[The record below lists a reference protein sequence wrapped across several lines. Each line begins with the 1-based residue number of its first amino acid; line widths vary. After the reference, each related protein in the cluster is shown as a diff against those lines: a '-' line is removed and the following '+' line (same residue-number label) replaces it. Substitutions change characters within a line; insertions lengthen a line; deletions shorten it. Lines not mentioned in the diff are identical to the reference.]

1 MRIRPVRRGACGS
14 VFSSGNDVTAPCE
27 VNTTDFFTG
36 GSIRAGPDFLSGG
49 KQQLLTIG
57 RVPMTHPDSVGLDA
71 PAEGPALS
79 IVKLT
84 GHTDGYGIPC

>member
-1 MRIRPVRRGACGS
+1 
-14 VFSSGNDVTAPCE
+14 
-27 VNTTDFFTG
+27 
-36 GSIRAGPDFLSGG
+36 LSGG